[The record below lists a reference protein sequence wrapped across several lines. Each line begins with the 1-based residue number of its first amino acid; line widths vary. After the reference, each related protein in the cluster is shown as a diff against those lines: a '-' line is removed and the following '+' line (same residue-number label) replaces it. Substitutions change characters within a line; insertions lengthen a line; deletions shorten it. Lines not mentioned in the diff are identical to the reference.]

1 MKREGRALLYALKR
15 ICKGRRAVGKRLLF
29 LVDNMAVCLCFSR
42 YRAKS
47 FGLLAIIRKFAALSL
62 AKHIYPAIRWIPSE
76 RNTSDAPSR
85 YSDYLYRLEK
95 QYSKKSPC
103 EQLKT
108 SKCEEDKQ
116 HKSKIVKYV
125 DPPY

>member
-1 MKREGRALLYALKR
+1 MKREGRALLYALRR
-15 ICKGRRAVGKRLLF
+15 ICKGKRAVGKRLLF

-76 RNTSDAPSR
+76 RNTSDAPF
-85 YSDYLYRLEK
+85 
-95 QYSKKSPC
+95 
-103 EQLKT
+103 T
-108 SKCEEDKQ
+108 
-116 HKSKIVKYV
+116 IF
-125 DPPY
+125 

>member
-1 MKREGRALLYALKR
+1 M
-15 ICKGRRAVGKRLLF
+15 LF

-76 RNTSDAPSR
+76 RNSADASSR
-85 YSDYLYRLEK
+85 YFDYLYRLEK
-95 QYSKKSPC
+95 HFSKKIPC
-103 EQLKT
+103 EENKQ
-108 SKCEEDKQ
+108 SQGEERKQ
-116 HKSKIVKYV
+116 HKSSIVNLLDPIVTKIVW
-125 DPPY
+125 PALTSS